1 MEIPL
6 HFVAGFFM
14 PFCVTTLSV
23 RTLYFRSMETVTP
36 LKAME
41 IMRELARQNIPC
53 TIKYLSLNGTDRT
66 SKGIVE
72 EKNIIL
78 MQGYRRNQSKKAEIL
93 ASFMRM
99 DTGEN
104 RQFYWPLLCELNGRK
119 IKP

>member
-1 MEIPL
+1 MEN
-6 HFVAGFFM
+6 
-14 PFCVTTLSV
+14 
-23 RTLYFRSMETVTP
+23 TVTP

-41 IMRELARQNIPC
+41 IMRELSRQNIPF
-53 TIKYLSLNGTDRT
+53 TIKFFSLNHSEKT

-78 MQGYRRNQSKKAEIL
+78 MQGYRRNQSKKSEIL

-99 DTGEN
+99 STEEN

>member
-1 MEIPL
+1 MEN
-6 HFVAGFFM
+6 
-14 PFCVTTLSV
+14 S
-23 RTLYFRSMETVTP
+23 VTP
-36 LKAME
+36 LKAMQ
-41 IMRELARQNIPC
+41 IMRELSAQNIPF
-53 TIKYLSLNGTDRT
+53 TIKFISFNATDKI

-78 MQGYRRNQSKKAEIL
+78 MQGYRRNQSKKADVL

-99 DTGEN
+99 GTDEN

>member
-1 MEIPL
+1 MKNT
-6 HFVAGFFM
+6 A
-14 PFCVTTLSV
+14 
-23 RTLYFRSMETVTP
+23 TP

-41 IMRELARQNIPC
+41 IMRELSRQNIPL
-53 TIKYLSLNGTDRT
+53 TIKFFSLNETEKS

-93 ASFMRM
+93 ASFQRL

-119 IKP
+119 IKPWV

>member
-1 MEIPL
+1 
-6 HFVAGFFM
+6 
-14 PFCVTTLSV
+14 
-23 RTLYFRSMETVTP
+23 
-36 LKAME
+36 
-41 IMRELARQNIPC
+41 MRELSRQNIPC
-53 TIKYLSLNGTDRT
+53 TIKFFSLNETEKS

-78 MQGYRRNQSKKAEIL
+78 MQGYRRNQSKKSEIL

-99 DTGEN
+99 STEEN

>member
-1 MEIPL
+1 MNN
-6 HFVAGFFM
+6 
-14 PFCVTTLSV
+14 S
-23 RTLYFRSMETVTP
+23 VTP

-41 IMRELARQNIPC
+41 IMRELSRQNIPF
-53 TIKYLSLNGTDRT
+53 TMKFLSLNETDKV

-72 EKNIIL
+72 EKNVIL
-78 MQGYRRNQSKKAEIL
+78 MQGYRRNQSKKADVL

-99 DTGEN
+99 GSEEN

>member
-1 MEIPL
+1 MEN
-6 HFVAGFFM
+6 
-14 PFCVTTLSV
+14 
-23 RTLYFRSMETVTP
+23 TVTP
-36 LKAME
+36 LKGMQ
-41 IMRELARQNIPC
+41 ILRELSAQNIPS
-53 TIKYLSLNGTDRT
+53 TIKFISLNDTDKV

-78 MQGYRRNQSKKAEIL
+78 MQGYRRNQSKKADIL

-99 DTGEN
+99 GTEEN